1 MMSHK
6 HEIAILVLIFVALT
20 SFGQKMKPTYLLA
33 FCDSSSG
40 NEIWGF
46 KTASGQIAIKPKY
59 EMVLGTD
66 TLYNI
71 AFVTLNYNWVVIN
84 KQDSIIL
91 TPYIFDNGPDYI
103 EEGFFRFVENN
114 KIGFA
119 NSKGQKINP
128 ELYDFA
134 FPFSDGFA
142 AFSIGGKME
151 KWDEEHST
159 WNGGIWG
166 FINKK
171 GQVVIKPQFTNAY
184 NFNKGH
190 CEVWTK
196 DNKHV
201 LINKKG
207 LIVNVLTN

>member
-1 MMSHK
+1 
-6 HEIAILVLIFVALT
+6 LT
-20 SFGQKMKPTYLLA
+20 GFGQSKPANYLLA

-40 NEIWGF
+40 HERWGF
-46 KTASGQIAIKPKY
+46 KTASGQVVIKPKY
-59 EMVLGTD
+59 EDVFVTD

-71 AFVTLNYNWVVIN
+71 AFVILNAKWIAIN
-84 KQDSIIL
+84 KQDSMLL

-103 EEGFFRFVENN
+103 QEGLFRFVENN

-119 NSKGQKINP
+119 NEKGQKTIP
-128 ELYDFA
+128 ALFDFA
-134 FPFSDGFA
+134 SPFSGGLA
-142 AFSIGGKME
+142 AFSVGGNME

-159 WNGGIWG
+159 WNGGLWG
-166 FINKK
+166 FIDKR
-171 GQVVIKPQFTNAY
+171 GHVVIKPQFLNTY
-184 NFNKGH
+184 DFNGST

-207 LIVNVLTN
+207 NIVKVLKD